1 MDSEAYALRR
11 KKRIVGVVA
20 IALILAFT
28 VLAFD
33 GVFSFFEWL
42 IGDLA
47 VALVANLILR
57 RLSRQAQV

>member
-20 IALILAFT
+20 IVLILAFT
-28 VLAFD
+28 VLAFA
-33 GVFSFFEWL
+33 GVLSFFEWL

-47 VALVANLILR
+47 VALVANVVLR
-57 RLSRQAQV
+57 RLGRQAQV